1 MQFISHHFGQNM
13 ADESTDSTTMEQL
26 GVYVRYI
33 DVEKSNLCE
42 EFLEMK
48 QVGHPPA
55 QNIFGSLMEVLH
67 PENPDLR
74 LPSNKLVG
82 FTSDGASVMIS
93 PKNGVLGKLRGVAEV
108 NPKLFSTHCP
118 PHRLVLA
125 TKEGRRE
132 LPDVEKTISDMSF

>member
-1 MQFISHHFGQNM
+1 MR
-13 ADESTDSTTMEQL
+13 
-26 GVYVRYI
+26 YV
-33 DVEKSNLCE
+33 DVEKSKLCE

-48 QVGHPPA
+48 RVEGHPTA
-55 QNIFGSLMEVLH
+55 QNIFGSLMEVIY

-74 LPSNKLVG
+74 LPLNKLAG

-125 TKEGRRE
+125 AKERQRE
-132 LPDVEKTISDMSF
+132 LPDDVEKTISDTLFFLKTALSDVMNSKSLKK